1 MAKSKAKFLITVA
14 AALSSVMAPHSNA
27 EQSQV
32 DRANGR
38 SSSHLQKAAPAY
50 EKIYDDLVQSVLILK
65 KEIGQSFSVGHRSHM
80 SHRSHSSHR
89 SHYSS
94 R

>member
-1 MAKSKAKFLITVA
+1 MA
-14 AALSSVMAPHSNA
+14 AALSNVLAPNSTA

-32 DRANGR
+32 DGVNGR
-38 SSSHLQKAAPAY
+38 SSSHVQKAALAY

-65 KEIGQSFSVGHRSHM
+65 KEIGQTFSVGHRSHM